1 MNNNENGV
9 SVCANKGNPISSGK
23 EYRKYKHSQGNG
35 ILTVSANLTMGAQA
49 GAEIK
54 KMKVSANLS
63 SVDLVSV
70 KYRTDQKVKF
80 NHLNEY
86 GETTH
91 RMGVSLGYIGYN
103 YTKEPYQKANHA
115 FGYLFKKASTESFSG
130 ISKEGINI
138 SFGAAFIFGINVD
151 INYKW

>member
-1 MNNNENGV
+1 M
-9 SVCANKGNPISSGK
+9 
-23 EYRKYKHSQGNG
+23 
-35 ILTVSANLTMGAQA
+35 
-49 GAEIK
+49 
-54 KMKVSANLS
+54 
-63 SVDLVSV
+63 VSV

-91 RMGVSLGYIGYN
+91 RMGILLGFIGYN
-103 YTKEPYQKANHA
+103 YTKEPYHDAYQTFGLTYQK
-115 FGYLFKKASTESFSG
+115 KSIDSFSG